1 VAPFDQTR
9 EDADRQLAAEGYS
22 TVKVSQEH
30 ATRLTM
36 AVVGVLTTVATQRL
50 LTFGWKSVTGRKPPQ
65 PGDPEASWA
74 GAVSWAVA
82 SGIGIGMARL
92 WAQRLAEKWAARP
105 H

>member
-1 VAPFDQTR
+1 MLVTTQPT
-9 EDADRQLAAEGYS
+9 EGK
-22 TVKVSQEH
+22 TTMIVSERH
-30 ATRLTM
+30 ASRLTV

-50 LTFGWKSVTGRKPPQ
+50 LTFGWKTVTGRKPPQ
-65 PGDPEASWA
+65 PGDPEATWT

-105 H
+105 R